1 MSNHTCN
8 HCDHC
13 HTRENETEGKLN
25 KKDIILYIASI
36 IIFILTFLP
45 ILENYKILG
54 YLLVV
59 ILSGYELIIEGIKNI
74 FKLNFEEDT
83 LMTIAVIA
91 AFCLGEFPESC
102 MVVLLFRLGEF
113 LEEKAVENS
122 NRNIK
127 SIVEIKAK
135 TANIIDEKENIKV
148 VNVEEVKIGEK
159 IMIKPGEMVPLDCKI
174 LKGTANLD
182 MSSLTGES
190 MPAHVKENE
199 EILSGSINLNRKF
212 NMRST
217 KRLQKFNCISNSR
230 LSI

>member
-1 MSNHTCN
+1 MSNHTFN
-8 HCDHC
+8 HCEHC
-13 HTRENETEGKLN
+13 HTHESETEEKLN
-25 KKDIILYIASI
+25 KKDIILYIISI
-36 IIFILTFLP
+36 IIFALTFIP
-45 ILENYKILG
+45 ILENYKIWA
-54 YLLVV
+54 YLAVV

-91 AFCLGEFPESC
+91 AFVLGEFPESC

-148 VNVEEVKIGEK
+148 VNVEKVKIGEK
-159 IMIKPGEMVPLDCKI
+159 IIIKPGEMVPLDCKI

-190 MPAHVKENE
+190 MPIHVKENE
-199 EILSGSINLNRKF
+199 NILSGSINLNRKF
-212 NMRST
+212 NM
-217 KRLQKFNCISNSR
+217 
-230 LSI
+230 

>member
-1 MSNHTCN
+1 MSEHTCS
-8 HCDHC
+8 HC
-13 HTRENETEGKLN
+13 HTHGSETKEKSN
-25 KKDIILYIASI
+25 KKDIVLYIVSI
-36 IIFILTFLP
+36 MIFILTFIP
-45 ILENYKILG
+45 ILENYKIWA

-113 LEEKAVENS
+113 LEEKAIENS
-122 NRNIK
+122 NKNIK
-127 SIVEIKAK
+127 NIVELKAK

-148 VNVEEVKIGEK
+148 VDVEEVKVGEN
-159 IMIKPGEMVPLDCKI
+159 IIIKPGEMVPLDCKI

-190 MPAHVKENE
+190 MPVVVRKNE
-199 EILSGSINLNRKF
+199 EILSGSINLNRKL
-212 NMRST
+212 N
-217 KRLQKFNCISNSR
+217 L
-230 LSI
+230 

>member
-1 MSNHTCN
+1 MSEHTCN
-8 HCDHC
+8 HCNHC
-13 HTRENETEGKLN
+13 HTHGNETEEKSN
-25 KKDIILYIASI
+25 KKDIVLYIISI

-45 ILENYKILG
+45 ILENYKIWV
-54 YLLVV
+54 YLIVV
-59 ILSGYELIIEGIKNI
+59 LLSGYELIIEGIKNI

-91 AFCLGEFPESC
+91 AFALGEFPESC
-102 MVVLLFRLGEF
+102 MVVLLFKLGEF

-122 NRNIK
+122 NKNIK
-127 SIVEIKAK
+127 SIVEIKSK

-148 VNVEEVKIGEK
+148 VNVEEVKVGEK
-159 IMIKPGEMVPLDCKI
+159 IIIKPGEMVPLDCKI

-190 MPAHVKENE
+190 MPVNVKENE

-212 NMRST
+212 NMWGA
-217 KRLQKFNCISNSR
+217 KRL
-230 LSI
+230 

>member
-1 MSNHTCN
+1 MSEHTCN
-8 HCDHC
+8 HCNHC
-13 HTRENETEGKLN
+13 HTHGNETEEKSN
-25 KKDIILYIASI
+25 KKDIVFYIISI

-45 ILENYKILG
+45 ILENYKIWG

-59 ILSGYELIIEGIKNI
+59 LLSGYELIIEGIKNI

-91 AFCLGEFPESC
+91 AFALGEFPESC
-102 MVVLLFRLGEF
+102 MVVLLFKLGEF

-122 NRNIK
+122 NKNIK

-148 VNVEEVKIGEK
+148 VNVEEVKVGEK
-159 IMIKPGEMVPLDCKI
+159 IIIKPGEMVPLDCKI

-190 MPAHVKENE
+190 MPVNVKENE

-212 NMRST
+212 NMWGA
-217 KRLQKFNCISNSR
+217 KRL
-230 LSI
+230 

>member
-1 MSNHTCN
+1 MSNHTCS

-13 HTRENETEGKLN
+13 HTKESEAEEKLN
-25 KKDIILYIASI
+25 KKHIILYSISI
-36 IIFILTFLP
+36 IIFVLTFIP
-45 ILENYKILG
+45 ILENYKIWS
-54 YLLVV
+54 YLL
-59 ILSGYELIIEGIKNI
+59 IILLSGYELIIEGIKNI

-122 NRNIK
+122 NTNIK
-127 SIVEIKAK
+127 NIVEVKAK
-135 TANIIDEKENIKV
+135 TANIIDEKEEIKIV
-148 VNVEEVKIGEK
+148 DIEEAKVGEK
-159 IMIKPGEMVPLDCKI
+159 IIIKPGEMVPLDCKI

-190 MPAHVKENE
+190 MPISVKENE
-199 EILSGSINLNRKF
+199 EILSGGINLNRQF
-212 NMRST
+212 NM
-217 KRLQKFNCISNSR
+217 
-230 LSI
+230 

>member
-1 MSNHTCN
+1 MSNHNCN
-8 HCDHC
+8 HC
-13 HTRENETEGKLN
+13 HTKESETKEELN
-25 KKDIILYIASI
+25 KKDIILYSISI

-45 ILENYKILG
+45 IRENYKICG
-54 YLLVV
+54 YLLVI
-59 ILSGYELIIEGIKNI
+59 ILSGYKLIIEGIKNI
-74 FKLNFEEDT
+74 FRLNFEEDT

-102 MVVLLFRLGEF
+102 MVIILFRLGEF
-113 LEEKAVENS
+113 LEAKAVEKS
-122 NRNIK
+122 NRNIR

-148 VNVEEVKIGEK
+148 LNVEEVKIGEK
-159 IMIKPGEMVPLDCKI
+159 IIIKPGEMIPLDCKI
-174 LKGTANLD
+174 LKGRANLD

-190 MPAHVKENE
+190 IPVYVKENE

-217 KRLQKFNCISNSR
+217 KRL
-230 LSI
+230 

>member
-8 HCDHC
+8 HCHHC
-13 HTRENETEGKLN
+13 NTKESETREKLN
-25 KKDIILYIASI
+25 KKDIILYIVSI
-36 IIFILTFLP
+36 IIFVLTFIP

-54 YLLVV
+54 YLLVI

-83 LMTIAVIA
+83 LMTIAVIS

-113 LEEKAVENS
+113 LEEKAVEKS
-122 NRNIK
+122 NKSIK
-127 SIVEIKAK
+127 NIVEIKAK

-159 IMIKPGEMVPLDCKI
+159 IIIKPGEIVPLDCKI

-190 MPAHVKENE
+190 MPVAVKENE

-217 KRLQKFNCISNSR
+217 KRL
-230 LSI
+230 

>member
-1 MSNHTCN
+1 MSEHTCN
-8 HCDHC
+8 HCNHC
-13 HTRENETEGKLN
+13 HTHGNETEEKSN
-25 KKDIILYIASI
+25 KKDIVLYIISI

-45 ILENYKILG
+45 ILENYKIWV
-54 YLLVV
+54 YLIVV
-59 ILSGYELIIEGIKNI
+59 LLSGYELIIEGIKNI

-91 AFCLGEFPESC
+91 AFALGEFPESC
-102 MVVLLFRLGEF
+102 MVVLLFKLGEF

-122 NRNIK
+122 NKNIK
-127 SIVEIKAK
+127 SIVEIKSK

-148 VNVEEVKIGEK
+148 VNVEEVKVGEK
-159 IMIKPGEMVPLDCKI
+159 IIIKPGEMVPLDCKI

-190 MPAHVKENE
+190 MPVKVKENE

-212 NMRST
+212 NM
-217 KRLQKFNCISNSR
+217 
-230 LSI
+230 

>member
-13 HTRENETEGKLN
+13 HTHESETEEKLN
-25 KKDIILYIASI
+25 KKDIILYIISI
-36 IIFILTFLP
+36 IIFALTFIP
-45 ILENYKILG
+45 ILENYKIWA
-54 YLLVV
+54 YLAVV

-91 AFCLGEFPESC
+91 AFVLGEFPESC

-148 VNVEEVKIGEK
+148 VNVEKVKIGEK
-159 IMIKPGEMVPLDCKI
+159 IIIKPGEMVPLDCKI

-190 MPAHVKENE
+190 MPIHVKENE
-199 EILSGSINLNRKF
+199 NILSGSINLNRKF
-212 NMRST
+212 NM
-217 KRLQKFNCISNSR
+217 
-230 LSI
+230 

>member
-1 MSNHTCN
+1 MSEHTCN
-8 HCDHC
+8 HCNHC
-13 HTRENETEGKLN
+13 HTHGNETEEKSN
-25 KKDIILYIASI
+25 KKDIVLYIISI

-45 ILENYKILG
+45 ILENYKIWV
-54 YLLVV
+54 YLIVV
-59 ILSGYELIIEGIKNI
+59 LLSGYELIIEGIKNI

-91 AFCLGEFPESC
+91 AFALGEFPESC
-102 MVVLLFRLGEF
+102 MVVLLFKLGEF

-122 NRNIK
+122 NKNIK
-127 SIVEIKAK
+127 SIVEIKSK

-148 VNVEEVKIGEK
+148 VNVEEVKVGEK
-159 IMIKPGEMVPLDCKI
+159 IIIKPGEMVPLDCKI

-190 MPAHVKENE
+190 MPVNVKENE

-212 NMRST
+212 NM
-217 KRLQKFNCISNSR
+217 
-230 LSI
+230 

>member
-1 MSNHTCN
+1 MNKHTCK

-13 HTRENETEGKLN
+13 NTNESKTEEKLN
-25 KKDIILYIASI
+25 KKDIILYIISV
-36 IIFILTFLP
+36 IIFLLTFIP
-45 ILENYKILG
+45 ILENYKIWLYLAVVLLAG
-54 YLLVV
+54 YK
-59 ILSGYELIIEGIKNI
+59 LIIEGVKNI

-83 LMTIAVIA
+83 LMTIAVIS

-113 LEEKAVENS
+113 LEEKAVEKS
-122 NRNIK
+122 NKSIK
-127 SIVEIKAK
+127 NIVEIKAK

-159 IMIKPGEMVPLDCKI
+159 IIIKPGEIVPLDCKI

-190 MPAHVKENE
+190 MPVAVKENE

-212 NMRST
+212 NM
-217 KRLQKFNCISNSR
+217 
-230 LSI
+230 